1 AALDCVYDMPCNASD
16 RCAPGMALDLSGI
29 PPRARTLFVGHFHTE
44 RDEAGLFGFEEGEGL
59 FRAGTG
65 GL

>member
-1 AALDCVYDMPCNASD
+1 
-16 RCAPGMALDLSGI
+16 MALDLSGI